1 MASASARK
9 VLLLGSAID
18 VRRAPPACEEGLNYL
33 RMHTRFHQTQCE
45 AMEGACT
52 AEERPCREIAK
63 KKRKCRFGPP
73 APPSRCRTRPRPSA
87 ATQSHLHD
95 ACFRGHTLVLIGMGP
110 YDWGVIY
117 SYLFCVRRDK
127 DVSRFRTFLAEN
139 SGFLSTFPG
148 EGHQGFYFKVCL
160 AHKIKVCKMKKPFT
174 VPGSLSHLPAL
185 PKPHGFIY
193 PPEPVL
199 HRSQHA
205 LGQAC
210 SQLAHRTDPQSTH
223 TIARTSRTQTH
234 ISPLARA
241 AAALHR
247 RSCPDT
253 HTRQLC

>member
-1 MASASARK
+1 MRAFLRTGCGKQADLPGGDRASYAPQSRGLDLAGARLARSRARMASASARK

-139 SGFLSTFPG
+139 SGFLS
-148 EGHQGFYFKVCL
+148 V
-160 AHKIKVCKMKKPFT
+160 
-174 VPGSLSHLPAL
+174 
-185 PKPHGFIY
+185 
-193 PPEPVL
+193 
-199 HRSQHA
+199 
-205 LGQAC
+205 
-210 SQLAHRTDPQSTH
+210 
-223 TIARTSRTQTH
+223 SR
-234 ISPLARA
+234 
-241 AAALHR
+241 
-247 RSCPDT
+247 
-253 HTRQLC
+253 

>member
-1 MASASARK
+1 
-9 VLLLGSAID
+9 
-18 VRRAPPACEEGLNYL
+18 
-33 RMHTRFHQTQCE
+33 
-45 AMEGACT
+45 MEGACT

-199 HRSQHA
+199 TASSPHRP
-205 LGQAC
+205 
-210 SQLAHRTDPQSTH
+210 PQSTH
-223 TIARTSRTQTH
+223 DRAHISHRGATH

-253 HTRQLC
+253 RASCADLTASQRQL

>member
-1 MASASARK
+1 M
-9 VLLLGSAID
+9 
-18 VRRAPPACEEGLNYL
+18 
-33 RMHTRFHQTQCE
+33 
-45 AMEGACT
+45 
-52 AEERPCREIAK
+52 
-63 KKRKCRFGPP
+63 
-73 APPSRCRTRPRPSA
+73 
-87 ATQSHLHD
+87 
-95 ACFRGHTLVLIGMGP
+95 LIGMGP

-185 PKPHGFIY
+185 PKPHGFNY
-193 PPEPVL
+193 PPDPRPPPLTACARASLLTASSPHRPPVHTHDRAHIS
-199 HRSQHA
+199 HRGA
-205 LGQAC
+205 
-210 SQLAHRTDPQSTH
+210 
-223 TIARTSRTQTH
+223 TH

-253 HTRQLC
+253 RASVC